1 MMPRFVI
8 ADVSPS
14 PQPSPTGRG
23 SSLCLWE
30 KARVKGFLTI
40 QSLLIVGSLLW
51 SNTTIAAQKA
61 LVVGIKD
68 YSYWSR
74 LQNSRNDAE
83 DMAQT
88 LQDLGFETTLVT
100 RNEQGEVNNER
111 FNQALQQ
118 FSQNLR
124 PDDKV
129 IFFYSG
135 HGAAIPSDSGSTEG
149 YLIASNTPAPAR
161 GNKLSIQQNALA
173 LKQIAETISNK
184 IDPDV
189 GAILFMIDA
198 CRNEVINRGA
208 DVVEEST
215 PSQPLSKQI
224 EVIYATS
231 NGSTSLDKLPTDNQS
246 RNGVFTRVAIEEL
259 SRHKNKQ
266 GYSSDAFFPA
276 VKTKAL
282 QLAKAAGKSQV
293 PAWMND
299 TGRESFVFVPCPSDQ
314 PCTVVIDNST
324 TINTFSNN
332 GAADKQFWDE
342 IKNSTDAN
350 DYTAYLKQFP
360 KGNFVALAESRRD
373 KYSQSSKQS
382 SVLDSLRLPDS
393 SKKEMSV
400 EDMQKERENNPNGTS
415 IYDSL
420 QLKPKKSTAVL
431 DSLRLPE
438 KTANTCQNVVFD
450 LDKGTIN
457 GLKPTL
463 SQDDVKAALPCF
475 TGSTPDGD
483 RLNGMLYNYGGG
495 VYFNN
500 HNFYFYTGADF
511 IEVRSDFTG
520 TVSPNLLGASKERV
534 NGAYGKPTLISKGS
548 YFYMMSYGC
557 LQLELRNNVVYEIS
571 AYYQDCKAA
580 SEVK

>member
-1 MMPRFVI
+1 M
-8 ADVSPS
+8 
-14 PQPSPTGRG
+14 
-23 SSLCLWE
+23 
-30 KARVKGFLTI
+30 KGFLTI

-161 GNKLSIQQNALA
+161 GNKLAIQQNALA

-189 GAILFMIDA
+189 GSILFMIDA

-231 NGSTSLDKLPTDNQS
+231 NGSTSLDKLPSETQS
-246 RNGVFTRVAIEEL
+246 RNGIFTRIALEE
-259 SRHKNKQ
+259 
-266 GYSSDAFFPA
+266 
-276 VKTKAL
+276 
-282 QLAKAAGKSQV
+282 
-293 PAWMND
+293 
-299 TGRESFVFVPCPSDQ
+299 
-314 PCTVVIDNST
+314 
-324 TINTFSNN
+324 
-332 GAADKQFWDE
+332 
-342 IKNSTDAN
+342 
-350 DYTAYLKQFP
+350 
-360 KGNFVALAESRRD
+360 
-373 KYSQSSKQS
+373 
-382 SVLDSLRLPDS
+382 
-393 SKKEMSV
+393 
-400 EDMQKERENNPNGTS
+400 
-415 IYDSL
+415 
-420 QLKPKKSTAVL
+420 
-431 DSLRLPE
+431 
-438 KTANTCQNVVFD
+438 
-450 LDKGTIN
+450 
-457 GLKPTL
+457 
-463 SQDDVKAALPCF
+463 
-475 TGSTPDGD
+475 
-483 RLNGMLYNYGGG
+483 
-495 VYFNN
+495 
-500 HNFYFYTGADF
+500 
-511 IEVRSDFTG
+511 
-520 TVSPNLLGASKERV
+520 
-534 NGAYGKPTLISKGS
+534 
-548 YFYMMSYGC
+548 
-557 LQLELRNNVVYEIS
+557 
-571 AYYQDCKAA
+571 
-580 SEVK
+580 

>member
-1 MMPRFVI
+1 MMFR
-8 ADVSPS
+8 
-14 PQPSPTGRG
+14 
-23 SSLCLWE
+23 
-30 KARVKGFLTI
+30 
-40 QSLLIVGSLLW
+40 LITGSLLVMA
-51 SNTTIAAQKA
+51 SLLGSQTTLAGQKA

-68 YSYWSR
+68 YNYWSR

-88 LQDLGFETTLVT
+88 LQNLGFETTLIT

-124 PDDKV
+124 PDDRV

-135 HGAAIPSDSGSTEG
+135 HGAAIPTDGGSTEG
-149 YLIASNTPAPAR
+149 YLIASNTPAPSR
-161 GNKLSIQQNALA
+161 GNKIAIQQNAIA

-189 GAILFMIDA
+189 GSILFMIDA

-259 SRHKNKQ
+259 NRHKNKQ

-282 QLAKAAGKSQV
+282 QLAKAAGKNQV

-299 TGRESFVFVPCPSDQ
+299 TGRESFVFVPCPTDQ
-314 PCTVVIDNST
+314 ACNVIIDNST
-324 TINTFSNN
+324 TINHNSS
-332 GAADKQFWDE
+332 ADKQFWDE

-350 DYTAYLKQFP
+350 DYRAYLKQFP
-360 KGNFVALAESRRD
+360 NGSFVALAESRRD
-373 KYSQSSKQS
+373 KYSQSTKQS
-382 SVLDSLRLPDS
+382 SVLESLRLPDN
-393 SKKEMSV
+393 SKKDMSV
-400 EDMQKERENNPNGTS
+400 DDMQKERENNPNGTS

-431 DSLRLPE
+431 DSLRLPD
-438 KTANTCQNVVFD
+438 KTTNDCRSVVFD

-457 GLKPTL
+457 GIKPTV
-463 SQDDVKAALPCF
+463 SQDDVRAALPCF

-495 VYFNN
+495 VFFNN
-500 HNFYFYTGADF
+500 HNFYFYTGLDF

-534 NGAYGKPTLISKGS
+534 NGAYGRPTLTSNGS

-557 LQLELRNNVVYEIS
+557 LQFELRNNVVYEIRS
-571 AYYQDCKAA
+571 HYQDCKAA
-580 SEVK
+580 SEVR

>member
-1 MMPRFVI
+1 MMAIRFI
-8 ADVSPS
+8 SAYFFSSPK
-14 PQPSPTGRG
+14 G
-23 SSLCLWE
+23 SSLSLWE
-30 KARVKGFLTI
+30 KVRERGFLI
-40 QSLLIVGSLLW
+40 AESLLIISSLLW
-51 SNTTIAAQKA
+51 SETTLAGQKA

-68 YSYWSR
+68 YNYWSR

-88 LQDLGFETTLVT
+88 LQNLGFETTLIT
-100 RNEQGEVNNER
+100 RNDQGEVNNER

-124 PDDKV
+124 PDDRV

-135 HGAAIPSDSGSTEG
+135 HGAAIPTDSGSTEG
-149 YLIASNTPAPAR
+149 YLIASNTPAPSR
-161 GNKLSIQQNALA
+161 GNKVAIQQNAIS

-189 GAILFMIDA
+189 GSILFMIDA

-259 SRHKNKQ
+259 NRHKNNQ

-282 QLAKAAGKSQV
+282 QLAKAAGKTQV

-299 TGRESFVFVPCPSDQ
+299 TGRESFVFVPCPADQ
-314 PCTVVIDNST
+314 PCIVVLDNST
-324 TINTFSNN
+324 TINHNSS
-332 GAADKQFWDE
+332 ADKQFWDE

-350 DYTAYLKQFP
+350 YYRAYLKQFP
-360 KGNFVALAESRRD
+360 NGSFVALAESRRD
-373 KYSQSSKQS
+373 KYSQSTKQS
-382 SVLDSLRLPDS
+382 SVLESLRLPDT
-393 SKKEMSV
+393 KKDMSV
-400 EDMQKERENNPNGTS
+400 EEMQKERENNPNGTS

-438 KTANTCQNVVFD
+438 KLTYSGCERIVFD
-450 LDKGTIN
+450 LDKGTLN
-457 GLKPTL
+457 GLKATA
-463 SQDDVKAALPCF
+463 SQQEVKNALPCA
-475 TGSTPDGD
+475 TGDTPDGES
-483 RLNGMLYNYGGG
+483 YNYGGG
-495 VYFNN
+495 VFFLN
-500 HNFYFYTGADF
+500 HNFFMYTGNNF
-511 IEVRSDFTG
+511 IEVRRDFKGSVT
-520 TVSPNLLGASKERV
+520 PNLLQQSQELVVAR
-534 NGAYGKPTLISKGS
+534 YGQPAFTRRGD
-548 YFYMMSYGC
+548 YFYTMAYGC
-557 LQLELRNNVVYEIS
+557 LQFTFNNGFVDEIDVH
-571 AYYQDCKAA
+571 YQQCKAA
-580 SEVK
+580 SEVR

>member
-1 MMPRFVI
+1 MLR
-8 ADVSPS
+8 
-14 PQPSPTGRG
+14 TCL
-23 SSLCLWE
+23 SLML
-30 KARVKGFLTI
+30 
-40 QSLLIVGSLLW
+40 VGSFSLW
-51 SNTTIAAQKA
+51 SLPSIAAQKA

-149 YLIASNTPAPAR
+149 YLIASNTPSPAR
-161 GNKLSIQQNALA
+161 GNKLAIQQNALA

-189 GAILFMIDA
+189 GSILFMIDA

-324 TINTFSNN
+324 TINTLSNN

-342 IKNSTDAN
+342 IKNSTDAH
-350 DYTAYLKQFP
+350 DYAAYLKQFP

-400 EDMQKERENNPNGTS
+400 QDMQKERENNPNGTS

-438 KTANTCQNVVFD
+438 KLTYSGCERMVFD
-450 LDKGTIN
+450 LDKGTLN
-457 GLKPTL
+457 GLKATV
-463 SQDDVKAALPCF
+463 SQQEVKKALACS
-475 TGSTPDGD
+475 TGDTPDGES
-483 RLNGMLYNYGGG
+483 YNYGGG
-495 VYFNN
+495 VFFLN
-500 HNFYFYTGADF
+500 HDVFMYTGNNF
-511 IEVRSDFTG
+511 IEVRRNFKG
-520 TVSPNLLGASKERV
+520 VVSPSLLQASQERV
-534 NGAYGKPTLISKGS
+534 IAHYGQPMFTKRGD
-548 YFYMMSYGC
+548 YFYTSTYGC
-557 LQLELRNNVVYEIS
+557 VQFAFNNSLVDEITVY
-571 AYYQDCKAA
+571 AQDCKTAVD
-580 SEVK
+580 VK

>member
-1 MMPRFVI
+1 MMFRLIIASLFVM
-8 ADVSPS
+8 
-14 PQPSPTGRG
+14 TN
-23 SSLCLWE
+23 
-30 KARVKGFLTI
+30 
-40 QSLLIVGSLLW
+40 LLGAQ
-51 SNTTIAAQKA
+51 TTLAGQKA

-68 YSYWSR
+68 YNYWSR

-88 LQDLGFETTLVT
+88 LQNLGFETTLVT
-100 RNEQGEVNNER
+100 RNDQGEVNNER

-124 PDDKV
+124 PDDRV

-135 HGAAIPSDSGSTEG
+135 HGAAIPTDSGSTEG
-149 YLIASNTPAPAR
+149 YLIASNTPAPSR
-161 GNKLSIQQNALA
+161 GNKMAIQQNAIA

-189 GAILFMIDA
+189 GSILFMIDA

-259 SRHKNKQ
+259 NRHKNKQ

-282 QLAKAAGKSQV
+282 QLAKAAGKNQV

-299 TGRESFVFVPCPSDQ
+299 TGRESFVFVPCPTDQ
-314 PCTVVIDNST
+314 ACNVIIDNST
-324 TINTFSNN
+324 TINHNSS
-332 GAADKQFWDE
+332 ADKQFWDE

-350 DYTAYLKQFP
+350 DYRAYLKQFP
-360 KGNFVALAESRRD
+360 NGSFVALAESRRD
-373 KYSQSSKQS
+373 KYSQSTKQS
-382 SVLDSLRLPDS
+382 SVLESLRLPDN
-393 SKKEMSV
+393 SKKDMSV
-400 EDMQKERENNPNGTS
+400 DDMQKERENNPNGTS

-431 DSLRLPE
+431 DSLRLPD
-438 KTANTCQNVVFD
+438 KTTNDCRSVVFD

-457 GLKPTL
+457 GIKPTV
-463 SQDDVKAALPCF
+463 SQDDVRAALPCF

-495 VYFNN
+495 VFFNN
-500 HNFYFYTGADF
+500 HNFYFYTGLDF

-534 NGAYGKPTLISKGS
+534 NGAYGRPTLTSNGS

-557 LQLELRNNVVYEIS
+557 LQFELRNNVVYEIRS
-571 AYYQDCKAA
+571 HYQDCKAA
-580 SEVK
+580 SEVR

>member
-1 MMPRFVI
+1 M
-8 ADVSPS
+8 
-14 PQPSPTGRG
+14 
-23 SSLCLWE
+23 
-30 KARVKGFLTI
+30 
-40 QSLLIVGSLLW
+40 LIISSLLW
-51 SNTTIAAQKA
+51 SETTLAGQKA

-68 YSYWSR
+68 YNYWSR

-88 LQDLGFETTLVT
+88 LQNLGFETTLIT
-100 RNEQGEVNNER
+100 RNDQGEVNNER

-124 PDDKV
+124 PDDRV

-135 HGAAIPSDSGSTEG
+135 HGAAIPTDSGSTEG
-149 YLIASNTPAPAR
+149 YLIASNTPAPSR
-161 GNKLSIQQNALA
+161 GNKVAIQQNAIA

-189 GAILFMIDA
+189 GSILFMIDA

-259 SRHKNKQ
+259 NRHKNNQ

-282 QLAKAAGKSQV
+282 QLAKAAGKTQV

-299 TGRESFVFVPCPSDQ
+299 TGRESFVFVPCPADQ
-314 PCTVVIDNST
+314 PCIVVLDNST
-324 TINTFSNN
+324 TINHNSS
-332 GAADKQFWDE
+332 ADKQFWDE

-350 DYTAYLKQFP
+350 DYRAYLKQFP
-360 KGNFVALAESRRD
+360 NGSFVALAESRRD
-373 KYSQSSKQS
+373 KYSQSTKQS
-382 SVLDSLRLPDS
+382 SVLESLRLPDT
-393 SKKEMSV
+393 KKDMSV
-400 EDMQKERENNPNGTS
+400 EEMQKERENNPNGTS

-420 QLKPKKSTAVL
+420 
-431 DSLRLPE
+431 
-438 KTANTCQNVVFD
+438 
-450 LDKGTIN
+450 
-457 GLKPTL
+457 
-463 SQDDVKAALPCF
+463 
-475 TGSTPDGD
+475 
-483 RLNGMLYNYGGG
+483 
-495 VYFNN
+495 
-500 HNFYFYTGADF
+500 
-511 IEVRSDFTG
+511 
-520 TVSPNLLGASKERV
+520 
-534 NGAYGKPTLISKGS
+534 
-548 YFYMMSYGC
+548 
-557 LQLELRNNVVYEIS
+557 
-571 AYYQDCKAA
+571 
-580 SEVK
+580 

>member
-1 MMPRFVI
+1 MMFR
-8 ADVSPS
+8 
-14 PQPSPTGRG
+14 
-23 SSLCLWE
+23 
-30 KARVKGFLTI
+30 
-40 QSLLIVGSLLW
+40 LIIGSLLVMT
-51 SNTTIAAQKA
+51 SLLVSQTTLARQKA

-68 YSYWSR
+68 YNYWSR

-83 DMAQT
+83 DIAAT
-88 LQDLGFETTLVT
+88 LQNLGFETTLIT
-100 RNEQGEVNNER
+100 RNDQGEVNNER

-124 PDDKV
+124 PDDRV

-135 HGAAIPSDSGSTEG
+135 HGAAIPTDGGSTEG
-149 YLIASNTPAPAR
+149 YLIASNTPAPSR
-161 GNKLSIQQNALA
+161 GNKIAIQQNAIA

-189 GAILFMIDA
+189 GSILFMIDA

-259 SRHKNKQ
+259 NRHKNNQ

-276 VKTKAL
+276 VKIKAL
-282 QLAKAAGKSQV
+282 QLAKAAGKTQV

-299 TGRESFVFVPCPSDQ
+299 TGRESFVFVPCPTDQ
-314 PCTVVIDNST
+314 ACNVVIDNST
-324 TINTFSNN
+324 TINHNSS
-332 GAADKQFWDE
+332 ADKQFWDE
-342 IKNSTDAN
+342 IKSSTDAN
-350 DYTAYLKQFP
+350 DYRAYLKQFP
-360 KGNFVALAESRRD
+360 NGSFVALAESRRD
-373 KYSQSSKQS
+373 KYSQSTKQS
-382 SVLDSLRLPDS
+382 SVLESLRLPDT
-393 SKKEMSV
+393 KKAMSL
-400 EDMQKERENNPNGTS
+400 EEMQKERENNPNGTS

-420 QLKPKKSTAVL
+420 QIKRNKSTTVL

-438 KTANTCQNVVFD
+438 KTAKDCQSVVFD
-450 LDKGTIN
+450 LDTGTIN
-457 GLKPTL
+457 GIKPTV

-495 VYFNN
+495 VFFNN
-500 HNFYFYTGADF
+500 HNFYFYTGSDF

-520 TVSPNLLGASKERV
+520 TVSPSLLGVSKERL
-534 NGAYGKPTLISKGS
+534 NGAYGRPTLTSNGS

-557 LQLELRNNVVYEIS
+557 LQFELRNNVVYEIRS
-571 AYYQDCKAA
+571 YYQDCKAA
-580 SEVK
+580 SEVR

>member
-1 MMPRFVI
+1 M
-8 ADVSPS
+8 
-14 PQPSPTGRG
+14 
-23 SSLCLWE
+23 
-30 KARVKGFLTI
+30 
-40 QSLLIVGSLLW
+40 LIISSLLW
-51 SNTTIAAQKA
+51 SETTLAGQKA

-68 YSYWSR
+68 YNYWSR

-88 LQDLGFETTLVT
+88 LQNLGFETTLIT
-100 RNEQGEVNNER
+100 RNDQGEVNNER

-124 PDDKV
+124 PDDRV

-135 HGAAIPSDSGSTEG
+135 HGAAIPTDSGSTEG
-149 YLIASNTPAPAR
+149 YLIASNTPAPSR
-161 GNKLSIQQNALA
+161 GNKVAIQQNAIA

-189 GAILFMIDA
+189 GSILFMIDA

-259 SRHKNKQ
+259 NRHKNNQ

-282 QLAKAAGKSQV
+282 QLAKAAGKTQV

-299 TGRESFVFVPCPSDQ
+299 TGRESFVFVPCPADQ
-314 PCTVVIDNST
+314 PCIVVLDNST
-324 TINTFSNN
+324 TINHNSS
-332 GAADKQFWDE
+332 ADKQFWDE

-350 DYTAYLKQFP
+350 DYRAYLKQFP
-360 KGNFVALAESRRD
+360 NGSFVALAESRRD
-373 KYSQSSKQS
+373 KYSQSTKQS
-382 SVLDSLRLPDS
+382 SVLESLRLPDT
-393 SKKEMSV
+393 KKDMSV
-400 EDMQKERENNPNGTS
+400 EEMQKERENNPNGTS

-438 KTANTCQNVVFD
+438 KLTYSGCERIVFD
-450 LDKGTIN
+450 L
-457 GLKPTL
+457 
-463 SQDDVKAALPCF
+463 
-475 TGSTPDGD
+475 
-483 RLNGMLYNYGGG
+483 
-495 VYFNN
+495 
-500 HNFYFYTGADF
+500 
-511 IEVRSDFTG
+511 
-520 TVSPNLLGASKERV
+520 
-534 NGAYGKPTLISKGS
+534 
-548 YFYMMSYGC
+548 
-557 LQLELRNNVVYEIS
+557 
-571 AYYQDCKAA
+571 
-580 SEVK
+580 

>member
-1 MMPRFVI
+1 MMAIRSMI
-8 ADVSPS
+8 AYVSPS
-14 PQPSPTGRG
+14 PQPSPKGRV
-23 SSLCLWE
+23 SSLSLWE
-30 KARVKGFLTI
+30 KVRERGFLI
-40 QSLLIVGSLLW
+40 AKSLLIVASLLV
-51 SNTTIAAQKA
+51 SQTTLAGQKA

-68 YSYWSR
+68 YNYWSR

-83 DMAQT
+83 DMGQT
-88 LQDLGFETTLVT
+88 LQNLGFETTLVT
-100 RNEQGEVNNER
+100 RNDQGEVNNER

-124 PDDKV
+124 PDDRV

-135 HGAAIPSDSGSTEG
+135 HGAAIPTDGGSTEG
-149 YLIASNTPAPAR
+149 YLIASNTPAPSR
-161 GNKLSIQQNALA
+161 GNKIAIQQNAIA

-189 GAILFMIDA
+189 GSILFMIDA

-259 SRHKNKQ
+259 NRHKNNQ

-282 QLAKAAGKSQV
+282 QLAKAAGKTQV

-299 TGRESFVFVPCPSDQ
+299 TGRESFVFVPCPADQ
-314 PCTVVIDNST
+314 PCIVVLDNST
-324 TINTFSNN
+324 TINHNSS
-332 GAADKQFWDE
+332 ADKQFWDE

-350 DYTAYLKQFP
+350 DYRAYLKQFP
-360 KGNFVALAESRRD
+360 NGSFVALAESRRD
-373 KYSQSSKQS
+373 KYSQSSKQT
-382 SVLDSLRLPDS
+382 SVLESLRLPDN
-393 SKKEMSV
+393 SKKDMSV
-400 EDMQKERENNPNGTS
+400 DDMQQERENNPNGTS

-431 DSLRLPE
+431 DSLRLPD
-438 KTANTCQNVVFD
+438 KTANDCKNVVFD

-457 GLKPTL
+457 GIKPTV
-463 SQDDVKAALPCF
+463 SQDDVRAALPCF

-495 VYFNN
+495 VFFNN
-500 HNFYFYTGADF
+500 HNFYFYTGLDF
-511 IEVRSDFTG
+511 IEVRRDFTG
-520 TVSPNLLGASKERV
+520 TVSPNLLGASKERLT
-534 NGAYGKPTLISKGS
+534 GAYGRPTLTSNGS

-557 LQLELRNNVVYEIS
+557 LQFELRNNVVYEIRS
-571 AYYQDCKAA
+571 HYQDCKAA
-580 SEVK
+580 SEVR